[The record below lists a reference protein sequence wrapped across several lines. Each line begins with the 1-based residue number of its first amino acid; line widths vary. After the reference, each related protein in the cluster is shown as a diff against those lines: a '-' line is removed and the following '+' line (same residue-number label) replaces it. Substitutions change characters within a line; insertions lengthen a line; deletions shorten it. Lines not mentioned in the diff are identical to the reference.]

1 MTNPTPRE
9 HEQQQPP
16 RAPQPPSGQAT
27 VGRAAVGPPP
37 AAGPPPA
44 VGRPATPTQYGAAA
58 YQQQQQQAAAP
69 PPPPRATVPP
79 PPQAPRVPVAN
90 PPTGGM
96 VIGRDPTL
104 SAPAVQVP
112 PPPPAVQVPPPP
124 PSTAAPRG
132 GTAAR
137 QAAATATATAT
148 QAASVSAAQ
157 AAAQAIPDSSVDGP
171 PGTVYGSRPPDGGDR
186 HPLLGKLAR
195 LRIGSHTVS
204 LPALAKL
211 RLSTPG
217 TGLILGADRQQRP
230 VSVRFFRPEPTRIA
244 LVGGAWA
251 GMLVAFRALALGARV
266 AVITSDPRTWH
277 GFGERATGRN
287 DRVAVFP
294 AEQPLALAATA
305 QQPVL
310 LLYDLGLAGP
320 NAPQQLGP
328 WQTQMTVLRQLDQS
342 GVPSIQ
348 DCNLVMLQRLTST
361 ESALVGG
368 ALRLPP
374 SSTQFLQVMA
384 DDMIALVGDGSDR
397 YIWFSQTDVERQYA
411 GAPRR

>member
-1 MTNPTPRE
+1 MTQPRPRDD
-9 HEQQQPP
+9 EQQPGTQP
-16 RAPQPPSGQAT
+16 AAGQAP

-37 AAGPPPA
+37 AVARPA
-44 VGRPATPTQYGAAA
+44 VPTQYGAPHA
-58 YQQQQQQAAAP
+58 QQQAAP
-69 PPPPRATVPP
+69 PPPPRTLPP
-79 PPQAPRVPVAN
+79 PPPAPQVPVAN

-104 SAPAVQVP
+104 SAPVVQV
-112 PPPPAVQVPPPP
+112 PP
-124 PSTAAPRG
+124 PSTAAPQR
-132 GTAAR
+132 TAVAR
-137 QAAATATATAT
+137 Q
-148 QAASVSAAQ
+148 AAQ
-157 AAAQAIPDSSVDGP
+157 AAAAAQAASVAGAQAAGLAIPEAGQEGP
-171 PGTVYGSRPPDGGDR
+171 PGTVYDSRRPPNGGG

-204 LPALAKL
+204 RSALAKL
-211 RLSTPG
+211 RLSSPG

-230 VSVRFFRPEPTRIA
+230 VSVRFFRPEPTRVA

-266 AVITSDPRTWH
+266 AVITADPRTWH
-277 GFGERATGRN
+277 GFGERATGRG

-294 AEQPLALAATA
+294 TEQPLALAANA

-310 LLYDLGLAGP
+310 LLYDLGLVGP

-328 WQTQMTVLRQLDQS
+328 WQTQMTVLRQLDQT

-348 DCNLVMLQRLTST
+348 DCNLVMLQRLGSA
-361 ESALVGG
+361 EAALVGG
-368 ALRLPP
+368 ALRLPAP
-374 SSTQFLQVMA
+374 STQFLQVMA

>member
-1 MTNPTPRE
+1 MTSPRDDE
-9 HEQQQPP
+9 QYQQQSGPP
-16 RAPQPPSGQAT
+16 QQPATGHNT

-37 AAGPPPA
+37 AVSRPA
-44 VGRPATPTQYGAAA
+44 VPTQYGGPYA
-58 YQQQQQQAAAP
+58 QQQAAPAPPRAVP
-69 PPPPRATVPP
+69 PPPPT
-79 PPQAPRVPVAN
+79 PQVPVAN

-104 SAPAVQVP
+104 SAPVVQVP
-112 PPPPAVQVPPPP
+112 PP
-124 PSTAAPRG
+124 STAGPATS
-132 GTAAR
+132 TAAR
-137 QAAATATATAT
+137 QAAAAA
-148 QAASVSAAQ
+148 AASQ
-157 AAAQAIPDSSVDGP
+157 AAATAAGQATGHALPDSDRDGP
-171 PGTVYGSRPPDGGDR
+171 PGTVYDSRRPPNGGGR

-204 LPALAKL
+204 RSALTKL
-211 RLSTPG
+211 RVSSPG

-230 VSVRFFRPEPTRIA
+230 VSVRFFRPEPTRVA

-266 AVITSDPRTWH
+266 AVITADPRTWH
-277 GFGERATGRN
+277 GFGERATGRG

-294 AEQPLALAATA
+294 TEQPLALAATA

-310 LLYDLGLAGP
+310 LLYDLGLVGP

-348 DCNLVMLQRLTST
+348 DCNLVMLQRLGSA
-361 ESALVGG
+361 EAALVGG
-368 ALRLPP
+368 ALRLPAP
-374 SSTQFLQVMA
+374 STQFLQVMA

>member
-1 MTNPTPRE
+1 MTHPTPRE
-9 HEQQQPP
+9 DEQQQP
-16 RAPQPPSGQAT
+16 RAPQQPPGQAS

-37 AAGPPPA
+37 AVARPA
-44 VGRPATPTQYGAAA
+44 VPAQYGGA
-58 YQQQQQQAAAP
+58 YAQQQAAP
-69 PPPPRATVPP
+69 PPPPRTTVPP
-79 PPQAPRVPVAN
+79 PPQVPQVPVAN

-104 SAPAVQVP
+104 SAPV
-112 PPPPAVQVPPPP
+112 VQVPPPP
-124 PSTAAPRG
+124 PSTAAPQSS
-132 GTAAR
+132 TVAR
-137 QAAATATATAT
+137 QAAATATAA
-148 QAASVSAAQ
+148 QAASATVGQ
-157 AAAQAIPDSSVDGP
+157 AAARAIPDGAQEGP
-171 PGTVYGSRPPDGGDR
+171 PGTVYDSRRPPNGGDR

-204 LPALAKL
+204 RSALAKL

-230 VSVRFFRPEPTRIA
+230 VSVRFFRPEPTRVA

-266 AVITSDPRTWH
+266 AVITADPRTWH
-277 GFGERATGRN
+277 GFGERATGRG

-294 AEQPLALAATA
+294 TEQPLALAATA

-310 LLYDLGLAGP
+310 LLYDLGLVGP

-348 DCNLVMLQRLTST
+348 DCNLVMLQRLGSA
-361 ESALVGG
+361 EAALVGG
-368 ALRLPP
+368 ALRLPAP
-374 SSTQFLQVMA
+374 STQFLQVMA